1 MASVWGCSNQYKK
14 PRKIVGYISPEDA
27 QIALGKAAAEY
38 AAFFSKKLGAALTH
52 KTVSQIEVHVM
63 RGKDVIAHFWI
74 ELLSPPSLPQGGD
87 IYRMK
92 GAK

>member
-1 MASVWGCSNQYKK
+1 M
-14 PRKIVGYISPEDA
+14 
-27 QIALGKAAAEY
+27 ALGRAVSEY
-38 AAFFSKKLGAALTH
+38 VALYSKQLGAALRH
-52 KTVSQIEVHVM
+52 KTISPTEVHIVC
-63 RGKDVIAHFWI
+63 GKDVIAHFWI